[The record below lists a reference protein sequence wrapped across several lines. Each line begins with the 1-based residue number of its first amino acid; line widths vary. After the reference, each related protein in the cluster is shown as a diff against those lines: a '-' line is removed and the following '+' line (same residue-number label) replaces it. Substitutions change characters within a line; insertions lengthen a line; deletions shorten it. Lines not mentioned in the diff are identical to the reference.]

1 LYGSQLPLL
10 IHISTLP
17 TSFVSY
23 AGNIFFLSLQYI
35 FDVKQ
40 PQDEIMVSLEQWDK
54 RIDMDK
60 GKANDT
66 IGFTI
71 MRVCCL

>member
-1 LYGSQLPLL
+1 MCQARKVRGHVLR
-10 IHISTLP
+10 
-17 TSFVSY
+17 F
-23 AGNIFFLSLQYI
+23 FFLSLQYI

-71 MRVCCL
+71 TRVCCL

>member
-1 LYGSQLPLL
+1 MLVR
-10 IHISTLP
+10 
-17 TSFVSY
+17 F
-23 AGNIFFLSLQYI
+23 FFLSLQYI

-71 MRVCCL
+71 TRVCCL